1 MFFKNPPETG
11 PFPHEKRTKS
21 MEMDKKYD
29 PERVEQ
35 KWYDWWEEKRLF
47 HTEADTRKKPFTIV
61 IPPPNVTGVLHMGH
75 GLNNTIQDIL
85 IRWRR
90 MQGYNALWLPGT
102 DHAGIAT
109 QNVVE
114 RQLAVEGKTR
124 QEIGRDRF
132 IDLVWRW
139 REEYGGRI
147 ITQLKK
153 LGASCD
159 WERERFTMDEGLSR
173 AVREVFVRL
182 YDEGLIYR
190 GEYIINWC
198 PRCQTALSDE
208 EVSYETHDGFL
219 YHIRYPLKNS
229 NDTLV
234 IATTRPETILGDT
247 GVAVNPDDPRYEAY
261 IGKTV
266 VLPLTE
272 REIPVIADRYVDP
285 EFGTGALKVTPAH
298 DPNDFEIGER
308 HGLERIGIF
317 SEDATINENG
327 PPEYA
332 GMDRYECREVL
343 LEDLKE
349 RGLFVK
355 QEPYTHEVGHC
366 YRCHTTVEPYLS
378 EQWFVHM
385 KPLAEP
391 AIQAVREGRI
401 RFIPDRWEKVYMNW
415 MTGIRDW
422 CISRQIWWGHRI
434 PVYYCHECGET
445 FASVDEPSSCR
456 TCGSSRIDQDDDVL
470 DTWFSSQLWPFST
483 LGWMGEESL
492 SDSSNEPRSGSGEPQ
507 SGSPYDSPET
517 VTEYNNAVPAEESS
531 RDRLNDKSC
540 RSRSNLSD
548 LDYFYPTSVLVTD
561 PGILF
566 FWVARMIMSGL
577 RFMHDIPFSDVYIHG
592 VVMDEKGRK
601 MSKSLGNGI
610 DPLEVVEKYGADAMR
625 YTIVNI
631 TPLGQ
636 NLLLSMNKFE
646 TGARFANKIWNAS
659 RYILMNIEEIAIKSS
674 TDREALDEA
683 RLDTADRWI
692 ITRYEQ
698 TVRQMNRYLEE
709 FKLMEAS
716 SLIYEFFWHEFCDWY
731 IEISKVRLYSDD
743 GGERAHTAGML
754 LTILEGSLRLLHP
767 IMPFITEEIWQRLPW
782 QLLSRQ
788 RLPWQLLSRRSEN
801 GPRPISIMVSDY
813 PEYEGERVSEKSVE
827 RIDLL
832 KELVYNI
839 RNIRGELNVPQEL
852 KARVLV
858 KTVSEAVKV
867 VIEEQNDVILF
878 LARLEAVEYGP
889 DIIKPPSSA
898 AAVGNGYEVYLPL
911 RGLIDVEKEKNR
923 LNKELDRLDF
933 EIKRSTAKLDNREF
947 VNKAPE
953 EVVRREQERI
963 DAHRKARERVKDILD
978 SLQ

>member
-1 MFFKNPPETG
+1 
-11 PFPHEKRTKS
+11 
-21 MEMDKKYD
+21 
-29 PERVEQ
+29 
-35 KWYDWWEEKRLF
+35 
-47 HTEADTRKKPFTIV
+47 
-61 IPPPNVTGVLHMGH
+61 
-75 GLNNTIQDIL
+75 
-85 IRWRR
+85 
-90 MQGYNALWLPGT
+90 
-102 DHAGIAT
+102 
-109 QNVVE
+109 
-114 RQLAVEGKTR
+114 
-124 QEIGRDRF
+124 
-132 IDLVWRW
+132 
-139 REEYGGRI
+139 
-147 ITQLKK
+147 
-153 LGASCD
+153 
-159 WERERFTMDEGLSR
+159 
-173 AVREVFVRL
+173 
-182 YDEGLIYR
+182 
-190 GEYIINWC
+190 
-198 PRCQTALSDE
+198 
-208 EVSYETHDGFL
+208 
-219 YHIRYPLKNS
+219 
-229 NDTLV
+229 
-234 IATTRPETILGDT
+234 
-247 GVAVNPDDPRYEAY
+247 
-261 IGKTV
+261 
-266 VLPLTE
+266 
-272 REIPVIADRYVDP
+272 
-285 EFGTGALKVTPAH
+285 
-298 DPNDFEIGER
+298 
-308 HGLERIGIF
+308 
-317 SEDATINENG
+317 
-327 PPEYA
+327 
-332 GMDRYECREVL
+332 
-343 LEDLKE
+343 
-349 RGLFVK
+349 
-355 QEPYTHEVGHC
+355 
-366 YRCHTTVEPYLS
+366 
-378 EQWFVHM
+378 
-385 KPLAEP
+385 
-391 AIQAVREGRI
+391 
-401 RFIPDRWEKVYMNW
+401 
-415 MTGIRDW
+415 
-422 CISRQIWWGHRI
+422 
-434 PVYYCHECGET
+434 
-445 FASVDEPSSCR
+445 
-456 TCGSSRIDQDDDVL
+456 
-470 DTWFSSQLWPFST
+470 
-483 LGWMGEESL
+483 
-492 SDSSNEPRSGSGEPQ
+492 
-507 SGSPYDSPET
+507 
-517 VTEYNNAVPAEESS
+517 
-531 RDRLNDKSC
+531 
-540 RSRSNLSD
+540 LSD

>member
-1 MFFKNPPETG
+1 
-11 PFPHEKRTKS
+11 
-21 MEMDKKYD
+21 
-29 PERVEQ
+29 
-35 KWYDWWEEKRLF
+35 
-47 HTEADTRKKPFTIV
+47 
-61 IPPPNVTGVLHMGH
+61 
-75 GLNNTIQDIL
+75 
-85 IRWRR
+85 
-90 MQGYNALWLPGT
+90 
-102 DHAGIAT
+102 
-109 QNVVE
+109 
-114 RQLAVEGKTR
+114 
-124 QEIGRDRF
+124 
-132 IDLVWRW
+132 
-139 REEYGGRI
+139 
-147 ITQLKK
+147 

-182 YDEGLIYR
+182 FDEGLIYR

-208 EVSYETHDGFL
+208 EVSYETHEGFL
-219 YHIRYPLKNS
+219 YYIRYPLKGID
-229 NDTLV
+229 DTLV
-234 IATTRPETILGDT
+234 IATTRPETMLGDT
-247 GVAVNPDDPRYEAY
+247 GVAVNPDDPRYKEY

-266 VLPLTE
+266 VLPLAE
-272 REIPVIADRYVDP
+272 REIPVIADRYVDR

-308 HGLERIGIF
+308 HNLERISVF
-317 SEDATINENG
+317 SEEARINENG

-343 LEDLKE
+343 IEDLKE

-355 QEPYTHEVGHC
+355 QEPYTHDVGHC

-385 KPLAEP
+385 EPLAEP

-434 PVYYCHECGET
+434 PVYYCRECGET

-456 TCGSSRIDQDDDVL
+456 TCGSSRIYQDEDVL

-483 LGWMGEESL
+483 LGWVGEESR
-492 SDSSNEPRSGSGEPQ
+492 SDSSSKSLCDLP
-507 SGSPYDSPET
+507 
-517 VTEYNNAVPAEESS
+517 ESS
-531 RDRLNDKSC
+531 RERLDDSSRKSL
-540 RSRSNLSD
+540 RDLPESRRELPD
-548 LDYFYPTSVLVTD
+548 LGYFYPTSVLVTD

-577 RFMHDIPFSDVYIHG
+577 RFMHDIPFSNVYIHG

-610 DPLEVVEKYGADAMR
+610 DPLEVVEKYGADALR

-659 RYILMNIEEIAIKSS
+659 RYILMNVGAAGTK
-674 TDREALDEA
+674 ALDEEK
-683 RLDTADRWI
+683 LDTADRWI

-698 TVRQMNRYLEE
+698 TVLQMNRYLEE

-731 IEISKVRLYSDD
+731 IEISKVRLYGGDE
-743 GGERAHTAGML
+743 GERAHTACML

-767 IMPFITEEIWQRLPW
+767 IMPFITEEIWQLLPW
-782 QLLSRQ
+782 QLLPR
-788 RLPWQLLSRRSEN
+788 QLLSWRKLSPRSEN
-801 GPRPISIMVSDY
+801 GPRPLSIMVSDY
-813 PEYEGERVSEKSVE
+813 PEYEEGPVSDTSVE

-832 KELVYNI
+832 KEMVYNI

-858 KTVSEAVKV
+858 KTTSGAVKAL
-867 VIEEQNDVILF
+867 IEEQREVILF

-889 DIIKPPSSA
+889 DVSKPSGSA
-898 AAVGNGYEVYLPL
+898 AAVGNGYELYLPL
-911 RGLIDVEKEKNR
+911 KGLIDVEKEKTR
-923 LNKELDRLDF
+923 LSKELDRLDS
-933 EIKRSTAKLDNREF
+933 EITRSAAKLDNRDF
-947 VNKAPE
+947 LDKAPD
-953 EVVRREQERI
+953 EVVRRERERI
-963 DAHRKARERVKDILD
+963 DAHRMARERVVNILD